1 MGTVTQVHFK
11 LQNGRDMFL
20 KIGLGEIEWL
30 GEKAIQVSISNVTPY
45 LAMIQELQKERETPK
60 PASDE
65 PAALPPEAAQ
75 PTAAQTADELRSLR
89 LKLHAEARAR
99 RIAQEKIA
107 QFQQEMAGYRQSQEN
122 PSALIETE
130 ERLAKRVQE
139 AVVAEEQV
147 GKLTEELRAAR
158 ETNIEQEE
166 SVRKLR
172 RLADDLQKKCESL
185 AAEARTRA
193 QEQELLQ
200 SKLHEE
206 TAARLAAEAE
216 IDRVRQQAA
225 TAQPKEPEPEEIDA
239 DFIADLRQEFQAA
252 LRASAPDRSSAI
264 APPKPGGMMP
274 RAGTA
279 RRLP

>member
-1 MGTVTQVHFK
+1 MAQELEQV
-11 LQNGRDMFL
+11 R
-20 KIGLGEIEWL
+20 GELSRSKDEAFVA
-30 GEKAIQVSISNVTPY
+30 EKAW
-45 LAMIQELQKERETPK
+45 AQERAELGRR
-60 PASDE
+60 
-65 PAALPPEAAQ
+65 AQ
-75 PTAAQTADELRSLR
+75 EGLEQAAAQTADELRSLR

-122 PSALIETE
+122 PAALIETE

-166 SVRKLR
+166 RVRKLR
-172 RLADDLQKKCESL
+172 RLADDLKKKCETL

-216 IDRVRQQAA
+216 IERVRQQAA
-225 TAQPKEPEPEEIDA
+225 TAKPKEPEPEEIDA